1 MVVSMTGY
9 GKAILSN
16 EQYKIH
22 IEMKAVNH
30 RYLETIVRMPRQL
43 LSYEEAIKK
52 IVAEYT
58 SRGRVEVFVTIE
70 GLLQRTL
77 QIDESLIQQYKKAI
91 ENLSGENHNKS
102 IYNPID
108 LLKLPEVTT
117 VSEVEQINDNF
128 EELLLT
134 TTKNA
139 CKQFFD
145 VKCKEGGQLKKDLL
159 ERLTAIEACKKL
171 IAKYSPL
178 VLISYREKIQS
189 KLAEVELTAVDEQRL
204 LTEIMLFA
212 DRCDISEELV
222 RLTSHLDLFNETLQ
236 LKESIGRKL
245 DFIVQEMNRE
255 VNTIGSKANSLDISK
270 QVVEIKNN
278 LEKIREQVQNIE

>member
-43 LSYEEAIKK
+43 LAYEDAIKK

-77 QIDESLIQQYKKAI
+77 QIDEGLIQQYKKAI
-91 ENLSGENHNKS
+91 ENLSGEEQNKS
-102 IYNPID
+102 FYNPID

-134 TTKNA
+134 TTENA
-139 CKQFFD
+139 CQQFFD
-145 VKCKEGGQLKKDLL
+145 AKCKEGGQLKKDLI
-159 ERLTAIEACKKL
+159 ERLTAIEECKKQ
-171 IAKYSPL
+171 IIVHSPL
-178 VLISYREKIQS
+178 VMKSYREKLQS

-222 RLTSHLDLFNETLQ
+222 RLTSHLELFNETLQ
-236 LKESIGRKL
+236 IKESIGRKL

>member
-30 RYLETIVRMPRQL
+30 RYLESIVRMPRQL
-43 LSYEEAIKK
+43 LAYEDSIKK
-52 IVAEYT
+52 IVSEYT

-77 QIDESLIQQYKKAI
+77 QIDEGLIKQYKEAI
-91 ENLSGENHNKS
+91 ENLAVGES

-128 EELLLT
+128 EQLLVT
-134 TTKNA
+134 ATKNA
-139 CKQFFD
+139 CEQFFES
-145 VKCKEGGQLKKDLL
+145 KCKEGSQLKKDLL
-159 ERLTAIEACKKL
+159 ERLSAIEECKKQ
-171 IAKYSPL
+171 ITEQAPL
-178 VLISYREKIQS
+178 VIKSHREKLLA
-189 KLAEVELTAVDEQRL
+189 KLADVELANVDEQRL
-204 LTEIMLFA
+204 LTEVMIFA

-222 RLTSHLDLFNETLQ
+222 RLASHLELFGETLE

-255 VNTIGSKANSLDISK
+255 VNTIGSKANSLEISK

>member
-43 LSYEEAIKK
+43 LAYEDAIKK

-77 QIDESLIQQYKKAI
+77 QIDEGLIQQYKKAI
-91 ENLSGENHNKS
+91 ENLSGEEQSKS
-102 IYNPID
+102 SYNPID
-108 LLKLPEVTT
+108 LLNLPEVTT

-134 TTKNA
+134 TTENA
-139 CKQFFD
+139 CQQFFD
-145 VKCKEGGQLKKDLL
+145 VKCKEGGQLKKDLI
-159 ERLTAIEACKKL
+159 ERLTAIEECKKQ
-171 IAKYSPL
+171 ITVHSPL
-178 VLISYREKIQS
+178 VLKSYREKLQS

-222 RLTSHLDLFNETLQ
+222 RLTSHLELFNETLQ
-236 LKESIGRKL
+236 VKESIGRKL

>member
-43 LSYEEAIKK
+43 LAYEDAIKK

-77 QIDESLIQQYKKAI
+77 QIDEGLIQQYKKAI
-91 ENLSGENHNKS
+91 ENLSGEKQNES
-102 IYNPID
+102 TYNPID

-128 EELLLT
+128 EELLFT
-134 TTKNA
+134 TTENA

-145 VKCKEGGQLKKDLL
+145 VKCKEGRQLEKDLI
-159 ERLTAIEACKKL
+159 ERLSAIEECKKQ
-171 IAKYSPL
+171 IAEYSPQ
-178 VLISYREKIQS
+178 VVKSYREKLQS
-189 KLAEVELTAVDEQRL
+189 KLAEVELTTVDEQRL

-222 RLTSHLDLFNETLQ
+222 RLTSHLDLFKETLH
-236 LKESIGRKL
+236 LNESMGRKL

>member
-1 MVVSMTGY
+1 MTGY

-16 EQYKIH
+16 EQYKLH

-30 RYLETIVRMPRQL
+30 RYLETIVRIPRQL
-43 LSYEEAIKK
+43 LAYEDAIKK
-52 IVAEYT
+52 IVAGYT

-70 GLLQRTL
+70 GLLKRTL
-77 QIDESLIQQYKKAI
+77 QIDEGLIQQYKKAI
-91 ENLSGENHNKS
+91 ENLSGEEQNKS
-102 IYNPID
+102 FYNPID

-134 TTKNA
+134 TTENA
-139 CKQFFD
+139 CQQFFD
-145 VKCKEGGQLKKDLL
+145 VKCKEGGQLKKDLI
-159 ERLTAIEACKKL
+159 ERLTAIEECKKQ
-171 IAKYSPL
+171 ITVHSPL
-178 VLISYREKIQS
+178 VLKSYREKLQS

-222 RLTSHLDLFNETLQ
+222 RLTSHLELFNETLQ
-236 LKESIGRKL
+236 IKESIGRKL

>member
-30 RYLETIVRMPRQL
+30 RYLESIVRMPRQL
-43 LSYEEAIKK
+43 LAYEDSIKK
-52 IVAEYT
+52 IVSEYT

-77 QIDESLIQQYKKAI
+77 QIDEGLIKQYKEAI
-91 ENLSGENHNKS
+91 ENLAVGES

-128 EELLLT
+128 EQLLVT

-139 CKQFFD
+139 CEQFFKS
-145 VKCKEGGQLKKDLL
+145 KCKEGNQLKKDLL
-159 ERLTAIEACKKL
+159 ERLSAIEECKKQ
-171 IAKYSPL
+171 ITEQAPL
-178 VLISYREKIQS
+178 VIKSHREKLLA
-189 KLAEVELTAVDEQRL
+189 KLADVELANVDEQRL
-204 LTEIMLFA
+204 LTEVMVFA

-222 RLTSHLDLFNETLQ
+222 RLASHLELFSETLE

-255 VNTIGSKANSLDISK
+255 VNTIGSKANSLEISK

>member
-30 RYLETIVRMPRQL
+30 RYLESIVRMPRQL
-43 LSYEEAIKK
+43 LAYEDSIKK
-52 IVAEYT
+52 IVSEYT

-77 QIDESLIQQYKKAI
+77 QIDEGLIKQYKEAI
-91 ENLSGENHNKS
+91 ENLAVGES

-128 EELLLT
+128 EQLLVT
-134 TTKNA
+134 ATKKA
-139 CKQFFD
+139 CEQFFES
-145 VKCKEGGQLKKDLL
+145 KCKEGSQLKKDLL
-159 ERLTAIEACKKL
+159 ERLSAIEECKKH
-171 IAKYSPL
+171 ITEQAPL
-178 VLISYREKIQS
+178 VIKSHREKLLA
-189 KLAEVELTAVDEQRL
+189 KLADVELANVDEQRL
-204 LTEIMLFA
+204 LTEIMIFA

-222 RLTSHLDLFNETLQ
+222 RLASHLELFSETLE

-255 VNTIGSKANSLDISK
+255 VNTIGSKANSLEISK

>member
-43 LSYEEAIKK
+43 LAYEDSIKK
-52 IVAEYT
+52 IVSEYT

-77 QIDESLIQQYKKAI
+77 QIDEGLIKQYKEAI
-91 ENLSGENHNKS
+91 ENLAVGEQS

-128 EELLLT
+128 EQLLLS

-139 CKQFFD
+139 CEQFFKA
-145 VKCKEGGQLKKDLL
+145 KCKEGSQLKKDLL
-159 ERLTAIEACKKL
+159 ERLSAIEDCKKH
-171 IAKYSPL
+171 ITIQSPL
-178 VLISYREKIQS
+178 IIKSYREKLLS
-189 KLAEVELTAVDEQRL
+189 KLADVELTNVDEQRL
-204 LTEIMLFA
+204 LTEVMIFA

-222 RLTSHLDLFNETLQ
+222 RLACHLELFIETLE

-255 VNTIGSKANSLDISK
+255 VNTIGSKANSLEISK

>member
-30 RYLETIVRMPRQL
+30 RYLETIVRIPRQL
-43 LSYEEAIKK
+43 LAYEDAIKK
-52 IVAEYT
+52 IVAGYT

-77 QIDESLIQQYKKAI
+77 QIDEGLIQQYKKAI
-91 ENLSGENHNKS
+91 ENLSGEEQNKS
-102 IYNPID
+102 FYNPID

-134 TTKNA
+134 TTENA
-139 CKQFFD
+139 CQQFFD
-145 VKCKEGGQLKKDLL
+145 AKCKEGGQLKKDLI
-159 ERLTAIEACKKL
+159 ERLTAIEECKKQ
-171 IAKYSPL
+171 ITVHSPL
-178 VLISYREKIQS
+178 VLKSYREKLQS

-222 RLTSHLDLFNETLQ
+222 RLTSHLELFNETLQ
-236 LKESIGRKL
+236 IKESIGRKL

>member
-43 LSYEEAIKK
+43 LAYEDAIKK

-70 GLLQRTL
+70 GLLQRSL
-77 QIDESLIQQYKKAI
+77 QIDEGLIQQYKNAI
-91 ENLSGENHNKS
+91 EHLSGEDQNKS
-102 IYNPID
+102 LYNPID

-134 TTKNA
+134 TSENA
-139 CKQFFD
+139 CQQFFD
-145 VKCKEGGQLKKDLL
+145 AKCKEGGQLKKDLI
-159 ERLTAIEACKKL
+159 ERLTAIEECKKQ
-171 IAKYSPL
+171 ITVHSPL
-178 VLISYREKIQS
+178 VLKSYREKLQS
-189 KLAEVELTAVDEQRL
+189 KLAEVELTAFDEQRL

-222 RLTSHLDLFNETLQ
+222 RLTSHLELFNETLQ
-236 LKESIGRKL
+236 IKESIGRKL

>member
-30 RYLETIVRMPRQL
+30 RYLESIVRMPRQL
-43 LSYEEAIKK
+43 LAYEDSIKK
-52 IVAEYT
+52 IVSEYT

-77 QIDESLIQQYKKAI
+77 QIDEGLIKQYKEAI
-91 ENLSGENHNKS
+91 ENLAVGES

-128 EELLLT
+128 EQLLVT

-139 CKQFFD
+139 CEQFFES
-145 VKCKEGGQLKKDLL
+145 KCKEGSQLKKDLL
-159 ERLTAIEACKKL
+159 ERLSAIEECKKQ
-171 IAKYSPL
+171 ITEQAPL
-178 VLISYREKIQS
+178 VIKSHREKLLA
-189 KLAEVELTAVDEQRL
+189 KLADVELANVDEQRL
-204 LTEIMLFA
+204 LTEVMIFA

-222 RLTSHLDLFNETLQ
+222 RLASHLELFSETLE

-255 VNTIGSKANSLDISK
+255 VNTIGSKANSLEISK

>member
-30 RYLETIVRMPRQL
+30 RYLESIVRMPRQL
-43 LSYEEAIKK
+43 LAYEDSIKK
-52 IVAEYT
+52 IVSEYT

-77 QIDESLIQQYKKAI
+77 QIDEGLIKQYKEAI
-91 ENLSGENHNKS
+91 ENLAVGES

-128 EELLLT
+128 EQLLVT

-139 CKQFFD
+139 CEQFFES
-145 VKCKEGGQLKKDLL
+145 KCKEGSQLKKDLL
-159 ERLTAIEACKKL
+159 ERLSAIEECKKQ
-171 IAKYSPL
+171 ITEQAPL
-178 VLISYREKIQS
+178 VIKSHREKLLA
-189 KLAEVELTAVDEQRL
+189 KLADVELANVDEQRL
-204 LTEIMLFA
+204 LTEVMIFA

-222 RLTSHLDLFNETLQ
+222 RLASHLELFSETLE

-245 DFIVQEMNRE
+245 DFVVQEMNRE
-255 VNTIGSKANSLDISK
+255 VNTIGSKANSLEISK

>member
-43 LSYEEAIKK
+43 LAYEDAIKK
-52 IVAEYT
+52 IVCEYT

-77 QIDESLIQQYKKAI
+77 QIDEGLIQQYKKAI
-91 ENLSGENHNKS
+91 ENLSGEVQNQS

-128 EELLLT
+128 EELLLAT
-134 TTKNA
+134 TENA
-139 CKQFFD
+139 CKQFFN

-159 ERLTAIEACKKL
+159 ERLAAIEECKIQ
-171 IAKYSPL
+171 IADHSPL
-178 VLISYREKIQS
+178 VVKSYREKLQT
-189 KLAEVELTAVDEQRL
+189 KLEEIELTTIDEQRL
-204 LTEIMLFA
+204 LTEIMIFA

-222 RLTSHLDLFNETLQ
+222 RLTSHLEMFNETLQ
-236 LKESIGRKL
+236 LNESIGRKL

>member
-43 LSYEEAIKK
+43 LAYEDAIKK

-70 GLLQRTL
+70 GLLQRSL
-77 QIDESLIQQYKKAI
+77 QIDEGLIQQYKNAI
-91 ENLSGENHNKS
+91 EHLSGEDQNKS
-102 IYNPID
+102 LYNPID

-134 TTKNA
+134 TSENA
-139 CKQFFD
+139 CQQFFD
-145 VKCKEGGQLKKDLL
+145 AKCKEGGQLKKDLI
-159 ERLTAIEACKKL
+159 ERLTAIEECKKQ
-171 IAKYSPL
+171 ITVHSPL
-178 VLISYREKIQS
+178 VLKSYREKLQS

-222 RLTSHLDLFNETLQ
+222 RLTSHLELFNETLQ
-236 LKESIGRKL
+236 IKESIGRKL

>member
-43 LSYEEAIKK
+43 LAYEDAIKK

>member
-43 LSYEEAIKK
+43 LAYEDAIKK
-52 IVAEYT
+52 IVAKYT

-77 QIDESLIQQYKKAI
+77 QIDEGLIQQYKKAI
-91 ENLSGENHNKS
+91 ENLSGEAESKS
-102 IYNPID
+102 FYNPID

-134 TTKNA
+134 TTENA
-139 CKQFFD
+139 CQQFFD
-145 VKCKEGGQLKKDLL
+145 VKCKEGGQLKKDLI
-159 ERLTAIEACKKL
+159 ERLSAIEECKKQ
-171 IAKYSPL
+171 ITVHSPL
-178 VLISYREKIQS
+178 VLKSYREKLQS
-189 KLAEVELTAVDEQRL
+189 KLAEAELTTVDEQRL

-222 RLTSHLDLFNETLQ
+222 RLTSHLELFNETLQ
-236 LKESIGRKL
+236 IKESIGRKL

>member
-30 RYLETIVRMPRQL
+30 RYLESIVRMPRQL
-43 LSYEEAIKK
+43 LAYEDSIKK
-52 IVAEYT
+52 IVSEYT

-77 QIDESLIQQYKKAI
+77 QIDEGLIKQYKEAI
-91 ENLSGENHNKS
+91 ENLAVGES

-128 EELLLT
+128 EQLLVT

-139 CKQFFD
+139 CEQFFES
-145 VKCKEGGQLKKDLL
+145 KCKEGSQLKKDLL
-159 ERLTAIEACKKL
+159 ERLSAIEECKKQ
-171 IAKYSPL
+171 ITEQAPL
-178 VLISYREKIQS
+178 VIKTHREKLLA
-189 KLAEVELTAVDEQRL
+189 KLADVELANVDEQRL
-204 LTEIMLFA
+204 LTEVMIFA

-222 RLTSHLDLFNETLQ
+222 RLASHLELFSETLE

-255 VNTIGSKANSLDISK
+255 VNTIGSKANSLEISK

>member
-43 LSYEEAIKK
+43 LAYEDAIKK

-77 QIDESLIQQYKKAI
+77 QIDEGLIQQYKKAI
-91 ENLSGENHNKS
+91 ENLSGEEQNKS
-102 IYNPID
+102 FYNPID

-117 VSEVEQINDNF
+117 VSEVEQINHNF

-134 TTKNA
+134 TTENA
-139 CKQFFD
+139 CQQFFD
-145 VKCKEGGQLKKDLL
+145 VKCKEGGQLKKDLI
-159 ERLTAIEACKKL
+159 ERLTAIEECKKQ
-171 IAKYSPL
+171 IIVHSPL
-178 VLISYREKIQS
+178 VMKSYREKLQS

-222 RLTSHLDLFNETLQ
+222 RLTSHLELFNETLQ
-236 LKESIGRKL
+236 IKESIGRKL

>member
-30 RYLETIVRMPRQL
+30 RYLESIVRMPRQL
-43 LSYEEAIKK
+43 LAYEDSIKK
-52 IVAEYT
+52 IVSEYT

-77 QIDESLIQQYKKAI
+77 QIDEGLIKQYKEAI
-91 ENLSGENHNKS
+91 ENLAVGES

-128 EELLLT
+128 EQLLVT

-139 CKQFFD
+139 CEQFFES
-145 VKCKEGGQLKKDLL
+145 KCKEGSQLKKDLL
-159 ERLTAIEACKKL
+159 ERLSAIEECKKQ
-171 IAKYSPL
+171 ITEQAPL
-178 VLISYREKIQS
+178 VIKSHREKLLA
-189 KLAEVELTAVDEQRL
+189 KLADVELANVDEHRL
-204 LTEIMLFA
+204 LTEVMIFA

-222 RLTSHLDLFNETLQ
+222 RLASHLELFSETLE

-255 VNTIGSKANSLDISK
+255 VNTIGSKANSLEISK

>member
-43 LSYEEAIKK
+43 LAYEDAIKK

-77 QIDESLIQQYKKAI
+77 QIDEGLIQQYKKAI
-91 ENLSGENHNKS
+91 EHLSGEGQNKS
-102 IYNPID
+102 FYNPID

-134 TTKNA
+134 TTENA
-139 CKQFFD
+139 CQQFFD
-145 VKCKEGGQLKKDLL
+145 VKCKEGGQLKKDLI
-159 ERLTAIEACKKL
+159 ERLTAIEECKKQ
-171 IAKYSPL
+171 ITVHSPL
-178 VLISYREKIQS
+178 VLKSYREKLQS

-204 LTEIMLFA
+204 LTELMLFA

-222 RLTSHLDLFNETLQ
+222 RLTSHLELFNETLQ
-236 LKESIGRKL
+236 IKESIGRKL

>member
-43 LSYEEAIKK
+43 LAYEDSIKK
-52 IVAEYT
+52 IVSEYA

-77 QIDESLIQQYKKAI
+77 HIDEGLIKQYKEAI
-91 ENLSGENHNKS
+91 DHLKVDHQKES

-117 VSEVEQINDNF
+117 VCEVEQINDNF
-128 EELLLT
+128 EQLLLST
-134 TTKNA
+134 TENA
-139 CKQFFD
+139 CKQFLD
-145 VKCKEGGQLKKDLL
+145 VKCKEGSQLKKDLM
-159 ERLTAIEACKKL
+159 ERLSAIEECKKQ
-171 IAKYSPL
+171 ITDFSPS
-178 VLISYREKIQS
+178 VVKSYREKLQS
-189 KLAEVELTAVDEQRL
+189 KLAEIELTNVDEQRL
-204 LTEIMLFA
+204 LTEVMIFA

-222 RLTSHLDLFNETLQ
+222 RLRSHLELFNETLQ
-236 LKESIGRKL
+236 IKESIGRKL

-255 VNTIGSKANSLDISK
+255 VNTIGSKANSLEISK

>member
-30 RYLETIVRMPRQL
+30 RYLESIVRMPRQL
-43 LSYEEAIKK
+43 LAYEDSIKK
-52 IVAEYT
+52 IVSEYT

-77 QIDESLIQQYKKAI
+77 QIDEGLIKQYKEAI
-91 ENLSGENHNKS
+91 GNLAVGES

-128 EELLLT
+128 EQLLLT

-139 CKQFFD
+139 CEQFFEA
-145 VKCKEGGQLKKDLL
+145 KCKEGSQLKKDLL
-159 ERLTAIEACKKL
+159 ERLSAIEDCKKQ
-171 IAKYSPL
+171 ITDQAPFVIKSH
-178 VLISYREKIQS
+178 REKLLT
-189 KLAEVELTAVDEQRL
+189 KLADVELANVDEQRL
-204 LTEIMLFA
+204 LTEVMIFA

-222 RLTSHLDLFNETLQ
+222 RLASHLELFSETLE

-255 VNTIGSKANSLDISK
+255 VNTIGSKANSLEISK

>member
-43 LSYEEAIKK
+43 LAYEDAIKK

-77 QIDESLIQQYKKAI
+77 QIDEGLIQQYKKAI
-91 ENLSGENHNKS
+91 ENLSGEEQNKS
-102 IYNPID
+102 FYNPID

-134 TTKNA
+134 TTENA
-139 CKQFFD
+139 CQQFFD
-145 VKCKEGGQLKKDLL
+145 VKCKEGGQLKKDLI
-159 ERLTAIEACKKL
+159 ERLTAIEECKKQ
-171 IAKYSPL
+171 IIVHSPL
-178 VLISYREKIQS
+178 VMKSYREKLQS
-189 KLAEVELTAVDEQRL
+189 KLAEIELTAVDEQRL

-222 RLTSHLDLFNETLQ
+222 RLTSHLELFNETLQ
-236 LKESIGRKL
+236 IKESIGRKL

>member
-30 RYLETIVRMPRQL
+30 RYLESIVRMPRQL
-43 LSYEEAIKK
+43 LAYEDSIKK
-52 IVAEYT
+52 IVSEYT

-77 QIDESLIQQYKKAI
+77 QIDEGLIKQYKEAI
-91 ENLSGENHNKS
+91 ENLAVGES

-128 EELLLT
+128 EQLLLM

-139 CKQFFD
+139 CEQFFEA
-145 VKCKEGGQLKKDLL
+145 KCKEGSQLKKDLL
-159 ERLTAIEACKKL
+159 ERLSAIEECKKQ
-171 IAKYSPL
+171 ITNQAPL
-178 VLISYREKIQS
+178 VIKSHREKLLA
-189 KLAEVELTAVDEQRL
+189 KLADVELANVDEQRL
-204 LTEIMLFA
+204 LTEVMIFA

-222 RLTSHLDLFNETLQ
+222 RLASHLELFSETIE

-255 VNTIGSKANSLDISK
+255 VNTIGSKANSLEISK

>member
-30 RYLETIVRMPRQL
+30 RYLESIVRMPRQL
-43 LSYEEAIKK
+43 LAYEDSIKK
-52 IVAEYT
+52 IVSEYT

-77 QIDESLIQQYKKAI
+77 QIDEGLIKQYKEAI
-91 ENLSGENHNKS
+91 ENLAVGES

-128 EELLLT
+128 EQLLLT

-139 CKQFFD
+139 CEQFFEA
-145 VKCKEGGQLKKDLL
+145 KCKEGSQLKKDLL
-159 ERLTAIEACKKL
+159 DRLSAIKECKKQ
-171 IAKYSPL
+171 IMDHAPL
-178 VLISYREKIQS
+178 VIKSHREKLLA
-189 KLAEVELTAVDEQRL
+189 KLADVELANVDEQRL
-204 LTEIMLFA
+204 LTEVMIFA

-222 RLTSHLDLFNETLQ
+222 RLASHLELFSETLE

-245 DFIVQEMNRE
+245 DFVVQEMNRE
-255 VNTIGSKANSLDISK
+255 VNTIGSKANSLEISK

>member
-43 LSYEEAIKK
+43 LAYEDSIKK
-52 IVAEYT
+52 IVSEYT

-77 QIDESLIQQYKKAI
+77 QIDEGLIKQYKEAI
-91 ENLSGENHNKS
+91 ENLAVGEQS

-117 VSEVEQINDNF
+117 VTEVEQINDNF
-128 EELLLT
+128 EQLLLS

-139 CKQFFD
+139 CEQFYQA
-145 VKCKEGGQLKKDLL
+145 KCKEGNQLKKDLL
-159 ERLTAIEACKKL
+159 ERLSAIEDCKKL
-171 IAKYSPL
+171 ITVQAPI
-178 VLISYREKIQS
+178 VITSYREKLLS
-189 KLAEVELTAVDEQRL
+189 KLADVELTNVDEQRL
-204 LTEIMLFA
+204 LTEVMIFA

-222 RLTSHLDLFNETLQ
+222 RLASHLELFSETLQ

-245 DFIVQEMNRE
+245 DFVVQEMNRE
-255 VNTIGSKANSLDISK
+255 VNTIGSKANSLEISK

>member
-30 RYLETIVRMPRQL
+30 RYLETIVRIPRQL
-43 LSYEEAIKK
+43 LAYEDAIKK
-52 IVAEYT
+52 IVAGYT

-77 QIDESLIQQYKKAI
+77 QIDEGLIQQYKKAI
-91 ENLSGENHNKS
+91 ENLSGEEQNKS
-102 IYNPID
+102 FYNPID

-117 VSEVEQINDNF
+117 VSEVEQINYNF

-134 TTKNA
+134 TTENA
-139 CKQFFD
+139 CQQFFD
-145 VKCKEGGQLKKDLL
+145 AKCKEGGQLKKDLI
-159 ERLTAIEACKKL
+159 ERLTAIEECKKQ
-171 IAKYSPL
+171 ITVHSPL
-178 VLISYREKIQS
+178 VLKSYREKLQS

-222 RLTSHLDLFNETLQ
+222 RLTSHLELFNETLQ
-236 LKESIGRKL
+236 IKESIGRKL

>member
-30 RYLETIVRMPRQL
+30 RYLETIVRLPRQL
-43 LSYEEAIKK
+43 LAYEDSIKK
-52 IVAEYT
+52 IVSEYT

-70 GLLQRTL
+70 GLLLRTL
-77 QIDESLIQQYKKAI
+77 QIDEGLIKQYKEAI
-91 ENLSGENHNKS
+91 ENLTGNEQEKAS
-102 IYNPID
+102 YNSMD

-128 EELLLT
+128 EQLLLT
-134 TTKNA
+134 TTKDA
-139 CKQFFD
+139 CKQFYD
-145 VKCKEGGQLKKDLL
+145 VKCKEGSQLKKDLI
-159 ERLTAIEACKKL
+159 ERLRGIEECKKQ
-171 IAKYSPL
+171 IATNAPL
-178 VLISYREKIQS
+178 VLKSYREKLQS
-189 KLAEVELTAVDEQRL
+189 KLAEIELTNIDEQRL
-204 LTEIMLFA
+204 LTEMMLFA

-222 RLTSHLDLFNETLQ
+222 RLASHLDLFNETLQ
-236 LKESIGRKL
+236 IKESIGRKL

-255 VNTIGSKANSLDISK
+255 VNTIGSKANSLEISK

>member
-43 LSYEEAIKK
+43 LAYEDAIKK

-77 QIDESLIQQYKKAI
+77 QIDEGLIQQYKKAI
-91 ENLSGENHNKS
+91 EHLSGEGQNKS
-102 IYNPID
+102 FYNPID

-134 TTKNA
+134 TTENA
-139 CKQFFD
+139 CQQFFD
-145 VKCKEGGQLKKDLL
+145 VKCKEGGQLKKDLI
-159 ERLTAIEACKKL
+159 ERLTAIEECKKQ
-171 IAKYSPL
+171 ITVHSPL
-178 VLISYREKIQS
+178 VLKSYREKLQT

-204 LTEIMLFA
+204 LTELMLFA

-222 RLTSHLDLFNETLQ
+222 RLTSHLELFNETLQ
-236 LKESIGRKL
+236 IKESIGRKL

>member
-1 MVVSMTGY
+1 MVISMTGY

-30 RYLETIVRMPRQL
+30 RYLESIVRMPRQL
-43 LSYEEAIKK
+43 LAYEDSIKK
-52 IVAEYT
+52 IVSEYT

-77 QIDESLIQQYKKAI
+77 QIDEGLIKQYKEAI
-91 ENLSGENHNKS
+91 ENLALGES

-139 CKQFFD
+139 CEQFFEA
-145 VKCKEGGQLKKDLL
+145 KCKEGSQLKKDLL
-159 ERLTAIEACKKL
+159 ERLSAIEECKKQ
-171 IAKYSPL
+171 ITDQAPL
-178 VLISYREKIQS
+178 VIKSHREKLLA
-189 KLAEVELTAVDEQRL
+189 KLADVELANVDEQRL
-204 LTEIMLFA
+204 LTEVMIFA

-222 RLTSHLDLFNETLQ
+222 RLASHLELFSETLE

-245 DFIVQEMNRE
+245 DFVVQEMNRE
-255 VNTIGSKANSLDISK
+255 VNTIGSKANSLEISK

>member
-16 EQYKIH
+16 EQYKLH

-43 LSYEEAIKK
+43 LAYEDAIKK

-70 GLLQRTL
+70 GLLKRTL
-77 QIDESLIQQYKKAI
+77 QIDEGLIQQYKKAI
-91 ENLSGENHNKS
+91 EHLSGEEQNKS
-102 IYNPID
+102 FYNPID

-134 TTKNA
+134 TTENA
-139 CKQFFD
+139 CQQFFD
-145 VKCKEGGQLKKDLL
+145 VKCKEGGQLKKDLI
-159 ERLTAIEACKKL
+159 ERLTAIEECKKQ
-171 IAKYSPL
+171 IIVHSPL
-178 VLISYREKIQS
+178 VMKSYREKLQS

-222 RLTSHLDLFNETLQ
+222 RLTSHLELFNETLQ
-236 LKESIGRKL
+236 IKESIGRKL

>member
-1 MVVSMTGY
+1 MVISMTGY

-30 RYLETIVRMPRQL
+30 RYLESIVRMPRQL
-43 LSYEEAIKK
+43 LAYEDSIKK
-52 IVAEYT
+52 IVSEYT

-77 QIDESLIQQYKKAI
+77 QIDEGLIKQYKEAI
-91 ENLSGENHNKS
+91 ENLAVGES

-139 CKQFFD
+139 CEQFFEA
-145 VKCKEGGQLKKDLL
+145 KCKEGSQLKKDLL
-159 ERLTAIEACKKL
+159 ERLSAIEECKKQ
-171 IAKYSPL
+171 ITDQAPL
-178 VLISYREKIQS
+178 VIKSHREKLLA
-189 KLAEVELTAVDEQRL
+189 KLADVELANVDEQRL
-204 LTEIMLFA
+204 LTEVMIFA

-222 RLTSHLDLFNETLQ
+222 RLASHLELFSETLE

-245 DFIVQEMNRE
+245 DFVVQEMNRE
-255 VNTIGSKANSLDISK
+255 VNTIGSKANSLEISK